1 MNFEQIIIKLRLSIK
16 NCRVTSIDFYSVFPT
31 NFRIVFLPHTN
42 WVILLE
48 SYWGTITEPALP
60 VANFSL
66 SLGGYST
73 KAPFT
78 QIRISFA
85 CKWPIFLHEYG
96 LPCTVV
102 LSQSLRYLWRI
113 FLAAW
118 EATQQ
123 RPSSHKSEYLLHVNG
138 LYFYTNT
145 AFRAHQV
152 SESDTETTSF
162 WNRFRVVYGRIHTNP
177 DWKICGFKSV
187 RIPVVEVKVL
197 RWCDKRWFETW
208 CYTGRFATTIF
219 STTQRCNVGTMLQSF
234 ETMLQRCVALKIV
247 VANRP
252 RVTSSLYGK
261 APPDDQPLFYI
272 LFLIKKVPLSYTFHW
287 KILPFNIPT

>member
-1 MNFEQIIIKLRLSIK
+1 M
-16 NCRVTSIDFYSVFPT
+16 
-31 NFRIVFLPHTN
+31 
-42 WVILLE
+42 
-48 SYWGTITEPALP
+48 
-60 VANFSL
+60 
-66 SLGGYST
+66 
-73 KAPFT
+73 
-78 QIRISFA
+78 
-85 CKWPIFLHEYG
+85 
-96 LPCTVV
+96 V

-219 STTQRCNVGTMLQSF
+219 SSTQRCNVAIIRNDVATLCCAKNRGCESSSCNIIFIRKGSARRPTPFLYTIFDQKGTAFVYLP
-234 ETMLQRCVALKIV
+234 LK
-247 VANRP
+247 NF
-252 RVTSSLYGK
+252 TL
-261 APPDDQPLFYI
+261 
-272 LFLIKKVPLSYTFHW
+272 
-287 KILPFNIPT
+287 

>member
-1 MNFEQIIIKLRLSIK
+1 M
-16 NCRVTSIDFYSVFPT
+16 
-31 NFRIVFLPHTN
+31 
-42 WVILLE
+42 
-48 SYWGTITEPALP
+48 
-60 VANFSL
+60 ANFPRG
-66 SLGGYST
+66 LGGYST
-73 KAPFT
+73 KAQFT
-78 QIRISFA
+78 QIRISFT

-118 EATQQ
+118 EATRQ

-152 SESDTETTSF
+152 GESDTETTSF

-219 STTQRCNVGTMLQSF
+219 STTQHCNVGTMLQSF

-252 RVTSSLYGK
+252 RVRPTTNPFFIYYFWSKRYRFRIPSIEKFYPLTYLLNKNKSLE
-261 APPDDQPLFYI
+261 QEVL
-272 LFLIKKVPLSYTFHW
+272 LSFS
-287 KILPFNIPT
+287 ICS